1 MNDSEIFKA
10 DSDAK
15 PNIEVEVAEND
26 IEPVSDKPVK
36 KERKK
41 RVLSDERKA
50 VLREQLKKGRQTSML
65 NRQKKSLANKLSK
78 KEAND
83 ANDAILAESLLK
95 RSKKD
100 TPPAQLP
107 SEPKPAKVA
116 VPKQPEKSKESIEL
130 EMLKKEF
137 ADFKINFSGKSSS
150 LDQTQSDVSEKE
162 QPKPEIKI
170 FTQPAAPPAQ
180 PKIAMMRR
188 KRGTFN

>member
-1 MNDSEIFKA
+1 MNDAEIFKA

-26 IEPVSDKPVK
+26 IEPDSDKPVK

-50 VLREQLKKGRQTSML
+50 VLREQLKKGRETSML

-95 RSKKD
+95 RY
-100 TPPAQLP
+100 P
-107 SEPKPAKVA
+107 SCSASLRTETS
-116 VPKQPEKSKESIEL
+116 QSCCTQTTGKE
-130 EMLKKEF
+130 
-137 ADFKINFSGKSSS
+137 
-150 LDQTQSDVSEKE
+150 
-162 QPKPEIKI
+162 
-170 FTQPAAPPAQ
+170 
-180 PKIAMMRR
+180 
-188 KRGTFN
+188 